1 MSGDT
6 AERPRFLALTGPT
19 ASGKTA
25 LSLSVAEHLGGEIIS
40 ADSRQVY
47 RHMDVGTAKAT
58 PAERTRVPHHG
69 LDLVEPDERYSAGRF
84 AREAR
89 AWMES
94 IVSRGRIPFLV
105 GGTGFFLKAL
115 LEPMFAEPELD
126 EARHTALRDFLQRQP
141 RARLERWVRHLD
153 PERAPLAVEGG
164 PQRMGR
170 TIEVALLSGRPLSAW
185 HRAAPPEGEALQ
197 AVVVVLELPREE
209 MDRRIDRRVLSMIDA
224 GLVAEVEG
232 LLSKGLGPD
241 APGMTAVGYREI
253 VKHLGGQCT
262 LDQAVEEIRSSTR
275 RYARRQLTWFRNQ
288 LPPHTVRVD
297 ALLPLGEQIR
307 TVVEVWRNR

>member
-1 MSGDT
+1 
-6 AERPRFLALTGPT
+6 
-19 ASGKTA
+19 
-25 LSLSVAEHLGGEIIS
+25 
-40 ADSRQVY
+40 
-47 RHMDVGTAKAT
+47 
-58 PAERTRVPHHG
+58 
-69 LDLVEPDERYSAGRF
+69 
-84 AREAR
+84 
-89 AWMES
+89 
-94 IVSRGRIPFLV
+94 
-105 GGTGFFLKAL
+105 
-115 LEPMFAEPELD
+115 
-126 EARHTALRDFLQRQP
+126 
-141 RARLERWVRHLD
+141 
-153 PERAPLAVEGG
+153 
-164 PQRMGR
+164 
-170 TIEVALLSGRPLSAW
+170 
-185 HRAAPPEGEALQ
+185 
-197 AVVVVLELPREE
+197 